1 MSKYCFQFS
10 ATDQNNEKKI
20 QTSVE
25 NFKDEVILMAL
36 TRDQTN
42 KIFKLTQLVIA
53 TYSDVIDAEIPSES
67 TKLREN
73 IKQFHHRLMG
83 TLQSNDSEFKRNK
96 QIEKK
101 TTFVPPVE
109 KAIGYKWA
117 QKFDEKSGKIERM
130 YVQNTFQVILPSS
143 TIRSLF
149 TNPDFV
155 NMYLECVN
163 NKPHVCEKNVYRDYC
178 CGTNFHQ
185 TELFKNDPKAMQ
197 IMLYTDDFEPCDAL
211 KPKAGKHKKCGFY
224 MIIRNMPKKLQSKL
238 SNIFLVAIA
247 DSDDLKCDAS
257 IVNILEVII
266 EDLKVLETTGIQ
278 VANGLTIK
286 CGLVAMSFDNLGANT
301 CYGLVQGFQANFYC
315 RFCERHK
322 NECKTLT
329 FDDLSKLRD
338 IESYNQICA
347 RIQTENNLDATET
360 KGIKSYCKL
369 NDLSSFHI
377 FKNYSVDPMHDL
389 LEGLV
394 PFALHALFDYCFK
407 RKLFNLSHLQNLI
420 QFYNY
425 GFLNKR
431 NIPSKLRIESRNLG
445 QNATQLNCLISNIA
459 FILYPYKNELT
470 FIWPLITSL
479 LQTLEI
485 VSSEEIFGSD
495 IERLSKE
502 INRHL
507 KFVVEKLKKEL
518 LPKHHFA
525 SHYPMVIRATGPPI
539 YTSTIRFEAKH
550 QELKAI
556 VKKTNNFVNLNKTIA
571 VKHQLAMSIRN
582 DRYCDEF
589 EPSKVENSFQNSEE
603 YEKFKSSI
611 NITLN
616 GNEMLIKSL
625 KVNNLIFKP
634 GLLILYES
642 AFFEISQILHCSND
656 DYLFL
661 CENSFDAQK
670 RDLFSNSL
678 IIEEIP
684 HCNQVLNLRQLEN
697 KIPYQK
703 IFVDGKLHVFCDT
716 LKISK
721 LIPI

>member
-1 MSKYCFQFS
+1 MVCSKQLINRKMSKYCFQFN
-10 ATDQNNEKKI
+10 AIDQNNGKKI

-25 NFKDEVILMAL
+25 KFKDEIILMAL
-36 TRDQTN
+36 TNDQTN
-42 KIFKLTQLVIA
+42 KIFKLAQLVIE
-53 TYSDVIDAEIPSES
+53 TYSDVIDAVIPLES

-73 IKQFHHRLMG
+73 IKEFRHHLID
-83 TLQSNDSEFKRNK
+83 TIQSNDSEFKRNK
-96 QIEKK
+96 QIEKNN
-101 TTFVPPVE
+101 TFVPPVE

-163 NKPHVCEKNVYRDYC
+163 NKQHACEENVYRDYC
-178 CGTNFHQ
+178 CGTNFRQ
-185 TELFKNDPKAMQ
+185 TELFKNNPNAMQ
-197 IMLYTDDFEPCDAL
+197 IMLYTDDFEPCEAL
-211 KPKAGKHKKCGFY
+211 KPKAGIHKKCGFY
-224 MIIRNMPKKLQSKL
+224 MVIRNMPKKFQSKL

-257 IVNILEVII
+257 IVNILEVLI
-266 EDLKVLETTGIQ
+266 EDFKMLETTGIKL
-278 VANGLTIK
+278 ANGLTIK
-286 CGLVAMSFDNLGANT
+286 CGLVAMSFDNLGANA
-301 CYGLVQGFQANFYC
+301 CYGLVECFQANFYC

-329 FDDLSKLRD
+329 TDDLSKLRN
-338 IESYNQICA
+338 IEIYNQMCA
-347 RIQTENNLDATET
+347 RIQSEEKLDATET
-360 KGIKSYCKL
+360 KGIKYYCKL

-394 PFALHALFDYCFK
+394 PFALHAVFEYCFEK
-407 RKLFNLSHLQNLI
+407 KLFSSSHLQNMI

-431 NIPSKLRIESRNLG
+431 NIPSKLKTDSRNLG

-459 FILYPYKNELT
+459 FVLNPYKAQLT

-479 LQTLEI
+479 LQILEI

-495 IERLSKE
+495 VERLTME
-502 INRHL
+502 IKHHL
-507 KFVVEKLKKEL
+507 EFIVQKLNKHL

-539 YTSTIRFEAKH
+539 YTSTMRFEAKH

-556 VKKTNNFVNLNKTIA
+556 ARKTNNFVNLNKTIA
-571 VKHQLAMSIRN
+571 TKHQRTMSIRN
-582 DRYCDEF
+582 DKYCDDIETG
-589 EPSKVENSFQNSEE
+589 KVVNSFQNSEE
-603 YEKFKSSI
+603 YDKFK
-611 NITLN
+611 
-616 GNEMLIKSL
+616 
-625 KVNNLIFKP
+625 
-634 GLLILYES
+634 
-642 AFFEISQILHCSND
+642 
-656 DYLFL
+656 
-661 CENSFDAQK
+661 
-670 RDLFSNSL
+670 SL
-678 IIEEIP
+678 IIE
-684 HCNQVLNLRQLEN
+684 
-697 KIPYQK
+697 
-703 IFVDGKLHVFCDT
+703 
-716 LKISK
+716 SK
-721 LIPI
+721 